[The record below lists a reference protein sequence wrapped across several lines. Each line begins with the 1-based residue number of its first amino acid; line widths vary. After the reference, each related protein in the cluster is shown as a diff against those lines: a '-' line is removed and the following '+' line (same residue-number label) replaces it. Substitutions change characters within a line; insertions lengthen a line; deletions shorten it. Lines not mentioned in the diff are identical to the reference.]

1 MSQAYQN
8 KVDITVKQKMM
19 KMNKLKFT
27 RSDYVVIKPKVLSLT
42 PIHTVRVDTQ
52 TPASFGS
59 TRRHDE
65 YASKMLSCREE
76 KKDRRSKL

>member
-8 KVDITVKQKMM
+8 KVDITVKQKM
-19 KMNKLKFT
+19 NKLKFP

-42 PIHTVRVDTQ
+42 PIHTVRVDAQ
-52 TPASFGS
+52 TSASFGS

-65 YASKMLSCREE
+65 YASKLLSFREE
-76 KKDRRSKL
+76 NKDKKRK